1 MEKYHQRPNVIYAK
15 DRTALLTQ
23 LRNQLDMVTA
33 PGLGRPSIN
42 LSPRNNYVDLRH
54 NDGIEKVNKAY
65 ASARRR
71 SKETLLYN
79 F

>member
-1 MEKYHQRPNVIYAK
+1 MEKYHQRSSVLYSK

-23 LRNQLDMVTA
+23 IRNKLDLVTA
-33 PGLGRPSIN
+33 PGLGRPSLN

-54 NDGIEKVNKAY
+54 NDGMEKATKAY